1 MELSIRFI
9 FFVLGLNISFEH
21 QYNQKQERSIYMP
34 LLLDDLKYNKLYNK
48 QIFLPTNEDNRRK
61 LASIVLL
68 TPSYESSVRCMT
80 YPRFIDNRLYTSYYT
95 EKDINFV
102 INRESSS
109 MTLERNVL
117 QELDLIDNSLS
128 KYNRVTIPIED
139 IGMRFPELTTPEGLM
154 GTAYI
159 FTDSSDRA
167 YGYAVV
173 NRNALVYLWSASS
186 KIRMD
191 LLDFV
196 IDTVGVTAIAAH
208 LDHDLLVKAKKDYHF
223 VPARGKY
230 LVRNVFKELN
240 EGASKYTKIP
250 MNSKSV
256 SKYKSSAK
264 YLSHFRTEKDG
275 SYDGYIWLD
284 NDKVVAACSVD
295 TDRGMI
301 QAIEISKEYQGQGL
315 SYDILKTCVSLGG
328 KSLTVAKNNTVAK
341 HVYDKYGFKVSDTTD
356 NQYKM
361 VLEQSTVLTESA
373 SLIDAEI
380 KIWQAQIK
388 ITEEIIKFF
397 NNASWVKAK
406 LGSMKSKLIKLPI
419 DGYNN
424 SLMTM
429 DDFKNQLENQKVTLD
444 FYTNMKALDLKEQ
457 YDLSDIVKEYT
468 YWIKA
473 LKCPKTL
480 KVKILKRTISS
491 YKLTIKEYERALKD
505 YEKMTV
511 MNRRKENLKALASKT
526 FSIFGFLTGGQ
537 LGPLKSMAMKAIL
550 PKSNKKSIL
559 SDDELKAKIA
569 LYTKIVEALEEELSE
584 TQALNESTILLETE
598 YRNDQLYLASSSDKY
613 DGRLLSD
620 IDPDKFLSIGITTA
634 IGFNTDNTKQESYYV
649 YQPKESGNVSEY
661 ETVGRRIKIINDLTL
676 RLVGQIKVSYDNYK
690 GKPDGY
696 DWIWHYDENG
706 NKVSNWQESAILTER
721 EGSYNP
727 TIPEDI
733 IDLNRRLNS
742 FQYGISDAKGI
753 KLDGTKR
760 NYATYTTRSLIQFL
774 NNRIGI
780 CYDYVNYEAKWFKE
794 HGYRFS
800 TYYIRINDGDWN
812 PDHAFLIF
820 YLPETD
826 LYYYFESSWKDG
838 DLGIHQF
845 NSEEDAVRHVLNQM
859 ITKEHNTNY
868 EIYKYNWSEKLF
880 GIPLNQFYRWI
891 LNSKRITSIKES
903 NILLEDGRKTHK
915 ENLVEEVLNESAP
928 VIPLNEDFVIN
939 ETSIRSNE
947 YMTLFES
954 SFTEDAK
961 YNNMIRKMIYPERI
975 RNQKELLYQ
984 YDRIKEDCPF
994 IKRTFLNY
1002 ERYNGYNLFIDMSYY
1017 MTNFIKHNYLK
1028 LDRGVNITID
1038 FINRFLE
1045 DDRLDSLGYK
1055 KKTVFV
1061 PIHDWTIKENTS
1073 LWDYKSN
1080 INPISIIY
1088 RMIKKGHDFQILR
1101 DTWGKTD
1108 FVFLGDTGYFKLNL
1122 AKFGSKDLP
1131 RFMANI
1137 KTLISHERVVDND
1150 EPDHSTKGLVASIAD
1165 KIEMNSHN
1173 KIEINNL
1180 VGSAAGDTM
1189 TPEEI
1194 QDKVSKMS
1202 SDVADKVETKEDKRS
1217 KKEKEVVDGIKAIA
1231 SKSTDED
1238 TIETDL
1244 DNNEYLKQA
1253 IVDLQSM
1260 SPDAVDITPTRAAR
1274 ITELN
1279 NKFMENQ
1286 IKGKKIVDLIGDLQN
1301 DPLPEIALPVDSIN
1315 DEWKHITYTSFN
1327 NIYNVDAD
1335 ISKCIYHFGQCTVP
1349 VAVRDIKVEDNS
1361 TSEDSIETWTVQCE
1375 DAYGKRFTLKFDE
1388 PKIVD
1393 KRFMKLRGN
1402 KKTMSGQLMNL
1413 PIIKTDRDTCQ
1424 ITSNYNKIFVRRFN
1438 TSSGKSNAVAGRFIK
1453 TILKLKESGSKDYDI
1468 KLGDMTLISNKYNL
1482 PLDYIDIGSKIA
1494 KIIVKKTAKMRITM
1508 YFDQDEFLAKYK
1520 DKLDPK
1526 QGDFAFVVAEYDGGK
1541 EDIIYPDSTY
1551 STIAEFATAMLW
1563 DSNMEFPKV
1572 YETTTQSIKST
1583 YSKASIMSTEIP
1595 VGVLLGYA
1603 IGLTAMLKRA
1613 AIEYTV
1619 EDKRPSYN
1627 KNSYDSIRLADCW
1640 IVYKNTYLASM
1651 ILNGLKEC
1659 DMAAYTLA
1667 ETNTKR
1673 MWLEQLDSY
1682 GGRIKADGLDMFY
1695 DLMFDPITK
1704 EVCAKYRIPDN
1715 YCDALIY
1722 ASHLLSDIKFNEHSD
1737 ITGNR
1742 FRNNEI
1748 IAGYTYKILAN
1759 SYSVYRRELKAGRQ
1773 AMMSVKRSA
1782 IIDSILMDNT
1792 CSDLS
1797 ILSPLL
1803 EIESANSVS
1812 FKGLSGMNTDRAYG
1826 LDKRIYS
1833 DSMKNVL
1840 AMSTGFSSN
1849 VGINRQATI
1858 DMNIDTPRGYIK
1870 SSSVDD
1876 MSVTKSFCMTEA
1888 LTPYGSVSDDTF
1900 RTAMTFIQTSKHEMR
1915 TEISDP
1921 LLVSNGS
1928 DQAIAYM
1935 TSDTFSFKTK
1945 ESGIVKEKTDE
1956 YMVLEYKSGKTE
1968 VVDLREQMMKNSD
1981 GGMWIPVQLVTKCK
1995 EGSHFKSGEIIA
2007 VDPLSYSNDI
2017 GPSDNY
2023 SYNIGTLVKFA
2034 ILATDAG
2041 YEDACVHTEW
2051 LSNALSSK
2059 VVDRKQ
2065 YIFPKST
2072 NVYEIVKKGQSIQ
2085 EGDPLIIFQNAFEEE
2100 DANNLIRMLTN
2111 ADENAIS
2118 ELGRIPIRSKVTGV
2132 IDDIKIYRCVEVEE
2146 LSPSLKKIVTDYEKE
2161 TQKYNKVLEKYDPE
2175 KAKVAD
2181 ATYKLEPTG
2190 KLKNCEGSIM
2200 IEFYIS
2206 YIDNF
2211 SAADKVVNY
2220 SALKGVSSKQ
2230 IPAGKEPRSKF
2241 RPDEKVHYQ
2250 QSDIGDMKRMVG
2262 SIIKIGALNKVLI
2275 ETGRQACDIMGIKWK
2290 YLDEY

>member
-1 MELSIRFI
+1 
-9 FFVLGLNISFEH
+9 
-21 QYNQKQERSIYMP
+21 MP

-128 KYNRVTIPIED
+128 KYNRVTIPVED
-139 IGMRFPELTTPEGLM
+139 VEIRFPELNIPEGLM

-159 FTDSSDRA
+159 FTDSSGRA
-167 YGYAVV
+167 YGYVAV
-173 NRNALVYLWSASS
+173 NRNTLVYLWSASS

-196 IDTVGVTAIAAH
+196 IDTVGVTTIAAH

-223 VPARGKY
+223 VPTRGKY

-240 EGASKYTKIP
+240 E
-250 MNSKSV
+250 
-256 SKYKSSAK
+256 
-264 YLSHFRTEKDG
+264 
-275 SYDGYIWLD
+275 
-284 NDKVVAACSVD
+284 
-295 TDRGMI
+295 
-301 QAIEISKEYQGQGL
+301 
-315 SYDILKTCVSLGG
+315 
-328 KSLTVAKNNTVAK
+328 
-341 HVYDKYGFKVSDTTD
+341 
-356 NQYKM
+356 
-361 VLEQSTVLTESA
+361 STVIMESA

-424 SLMTM
+424 SLMTI

-491 YKLTIKEYERALKD
+491 YKLTIKEYERALKE

-511 MNRRKENLKALASKT
+511 MNRRKENLKALVNKT
-526 FSIFGFLTGGQ
+526 FSIFGFLTGGP

-569 LYTKIVEALEEELSE
+569 LYTKIVEALEEELNE
-584 TQALNESTILLETE
+584 TQVLNENILSYDEMNFVRELNVLSESYDLPFTLITETKKYKKSSGESKDLAKARQFITDVKELANKYNLPVFVVTNGASGISNNGCEAVRHARDAHMEWEKNHGADPYEDWSNKIHTESTILLETE

-634 IGFNTDNTKQESYYV
+634 IGFNADNTKQESYYV
-649 YQPKESGNVSEY
+649 YQPKESNNVSEY
-661 ETVGRRIKIINDLTL
+661 ETVGRRIKITNDLTL
-676 RLVGQIKVSYDNYK
+676 RLVGQIKISYDNYK
-690 GKPDGY
+690 GKPDDY
-696 DWIWHYDENG
+696 DWVWHYDENG

-721 EGSYNP
+721 ERSYNP

-838 DLGIHQF
+838 DLGIHPF

-859 ITKEHNTNY
+859 ITKEQNTNY

-891 LNSKRITSIKES
+891 LNSKRITSVKES
-903 NILLEDGRKTHK
+903 NILLEDGVKTHK
-915 ENLVEEVLNESAP
+915 ENLVEEVLTESAP

-1122 AKFGSKDLP
+1122 AKFGTKDLP

-1327 NIYNVDAD
+1327 TIYNVDAD

-1782 IIDSILMDNT
+1782 IIDAILMDNT

-1870 SSSVDD
+1870 SSSIDD